1 MPFASPAAPA
11 EYFRHF
17 NIVNHLILLLTSD
30 NVRIPRRLT
39 MRLYSAKSRTK
50 LDRIAIFLR
59 GSERGGFRLVMQVL
73 ERVF

>member
-11 EYFRHF
+11 EYFRRLQHRQSF
-17 NIVNHLILLLTSD
+17 DTPLNFRQRAYSKAAHNAPVQCK
-30 NVRIPRRLT
+30 IP
-39 MRLYSAKSRTK
+39 YK

>member
-1 MPFASPAAPA
+1 
-11 EYFRHF
+11 
-17 NIVNHLILLLTSD
+17 
-30 NVRIPRRLT
+30 